1 MQPIPLPII
10 PPPEIRFG
18 RGMIG
23 RGIMEPA
30 PKKITNQMMKKICL
44 PAFLSLALAACAA
57 DTAPKTFDV
66 RELGAKGDGAT
77 YDTEVSQ

>member
-1 MQPIPLPII
+1 
-10 PPPEIRFG
+10 
-18 RGMIG
+18 
-23 RGIMEPA
+23 
-30 PKKITNQMMKKICL
+30 MMKKICL

-77 YDTEVSQ
+77 YDTDAIQKALDECGKAGGGTVKFSPGRFGICAKP